1 MHEECILIHYNEIG
15 LKKGNR
21 RYFENKLRKNILRA
35 TTGLGVRGVR
45 RLWGRMLI
53 TLNDDARP
61 NEILAALQK
70 VFGIAYFAP
79 ARLIEQDIA
88 AMETAAV
95 ELVAGKTFCSFKIAT
110 RRANKSFPLQS
121 VEVNRR
127 VGARVQKASGAK
139 VDLGDPECTVH
150 IEIFDDSALVYV
162 DRVDGPGGLPV
173 GVSNKAVLLLSS
185 GIDSPVA
192 GYQMLKRGV
201 DVIYVHFHSTPY
213 TSPASIRNTQKLVEL
228 LTTYQYRSYLYLIP
242 FLEIQQAIT
251 SVVPASYRVIM
262 YRRAMFYLAERVAF
276 KHKAN
281 ALITGENV
289 GQVASQTLPNI
300 RAINEPVRLPVL
312 RPLCGFDKQ
321 EIIERARTIGTYE
334 ISIQPY
340 EDCCSLFVPDRP
352 ETNASMKTVLDFDQ
366 KLDLLP
372 FYRQALQQAEK
383 KKITSRSDFNGKEG

>member
-53 TLNDDARP
+53 TLKDDARP
-61 NEILAALQK
+61 GEILAALQK

-95 ELVAGKTFCSFKIAT
+95 ELVDGKTFRSFKVAT

-121 VEVNRR
+121 VEVNSR

-162 DRVDGPGGLPV
+162 DRVEGPGGLPV

-201 DVIYVHFHSTPY
+201 DVIYVHFHSAPY

-321 EIIERARTIGTYE
+321 EIIERARAIGTYD

-352 ETNASMKTVLDFDQ
+352 ETNASIKTVLDFDQ

-383 KKITSRSDFNGKEG
+383 KKITSGSDFNGKEG

>member
-95 ELVAGKTFCSFKIAT
+95 ELVAGKTFRSFKIAT

>member
-21 RYFENKLRKNILRA
+21 RYFENKLRKNILLA
-35 TTGLGVRGVR
+35 ASDLGVRAVR
-45 RLWGRMLI
+45 RLWGRMLV
-53 TLNDDARP
+53 TLSPDA
-61 NEILAALQK
+61 EQEQVLSALQK

-79 ARLIEQDIA
+79 ARLLAQDIE
-88 AMETAAV
+88 AMEQAAV
-95 ELVAGKTFCSFKIAT
+95 EMMADKTFASFKVAT
-110 RRANKSFPLQS
+110 RRANKNFPLQS

-127 VGARVQKASGAK
+127 VGARVQQASGAA
-139 VDLGDPECTVH
+139 VDLSDPDCTVH

-162 DRVDGPGGLPV
+162 DRVEGPGGLPV

-201 DVIYVHFHSTPY
+201 DVIYVHFHSAPY
-213 TSPASIRNTQKLVEL
+213 TSPASIRNTKKLVEL
-228 LTTYQYRSYLYLIP
+228 LTTYQYRSYLYLVP

-262 YRRAMFYLAERVAF
+262 YRRAMFYLAERIALR
-276 KHKAN
+276 HRAN

-321 EIIERARTIGTYE
+321 EIIERARKIGTYD

-352 ETNASMKTVLDFDQ
+352 ETKASMKTVLEFDQ
-366 KLDLLP
+366 KLDLKP
-372 FYRQALQQAEK
+372 YYQSALQSAEK
-383 KKITSRSDFNGKEG
+383 HKLTTKTDHNGEEG

>member
-1 MHEECILIHYNEIG
+1 
-15 LKKGNR
+15 
-21 RYFENKLRKNILRA
+21 
-35 TTGLGVRGVR
+35 
-45 RLWGRMLI
+45 
-53 TLNDDARP
+53 
-61 NEILAALQK
+61 
-70 VFGIAYFAP
+70 
-79 ARLIEQDIA
+79 
-88 AMETAAV
+88 METAAV
-95 ELVAGKTFCSFKIAT
+95 ELVDGKTFRSFKVAT

-121 VEVNRR
+121 VEVNSR
-127 VGARVQKASGAK
+127 VGAKVQKASGAK

-162 DRVDGPGGLPV
+162 DRVEGPGGLPV

-201 DVIYVHFHSTPY
+201 DVIYVHFHSAPY

-321 EIIERARTIGTYE
+321 EIIERARAIGTYD

-352 ETNASMKTVLDFDQ
+352 ETNASIKTVLDFDQ

-383 KKITSRSDFNGKEG
+383 KKITSGSDFNGKEG